1 MTTDA
6 AVRPAD
12 APRPP
17 APASPPAPAIE
28 AAGLSKTYRGGAR
41 GLVGLDLL
49 VGRGEVFGFLGPNG
63 AGKSTAIRIMLDLI
77 RPTAGRVALLGC
89 DVRAGGPALRARV
102 GYLPGDLRLHGR
114 MTGAEHVR
122 LAAQV
127 RRMGATGD
135 APALAERLGLD
146 LDRHVADLS
155 RGNRQKVGLVLA
167 FMHRP
172 ELLVLDEPTS
182 GLDPLVQQEFAE
194 MCREAAGRGA
204 TVFLSSHVLS
214 EVQRL
219 ADRVAL
225 IREGRLELV
234 ASVGDLRA
242 HAAQRVEVAFAA
254 PPPED
259 ALAGVPGVRVLDRR
273 GDVVRLAVEGS
284 FDPLLKRLAAYDVVR
299 LDSREADLEDVFLE
313 RYGDAG

>member
-1 MTTDA
+1 V
-6 AVRPAD
+6 AV
-12 APRPP
+12 
-17 APASPPAPAIE
+17 
-28 AAGLSKTYRGGAR
+28 L
-41 GLVGLDLL
+41 
-49 VGRGEVFGFLGPNG
+49 GR
-63 AGKSTAIRIMLDLI
+63 
-77 RPTAGRVALLGC
+77 

-102 GYLPGDLRLHGR
+102 GYLPGDLRLHPR

-122 LAAQV
+122 LAARV
-127 RRMGATGD
+127 RRLASLGD

-146 LDRHVADLS
+146 LGRPVGALS

-182 GLDPLVQQEFAE
+182 GLDPLVQQEFAG
-194 MCREAAGRGA
+194 MSREATARGA

-225 IREGRLELV
+225 IREGRLEL
-234 ASVGDLRA
+234 AGSVEALRGR
-242 HAAQRVEVAFAA
+242 AAQRVEVTFAAA
-254 PPPED
+254 PPPD
-259 ALAGVPGVRVLDRR
+259 ALTAVPGARVLDRH
-273 GDVVRLAVEGS
+273 GHVVRLAVEGS
-284 FDPLLKRLAAYDVVR
+284 FDPLLKRLAGYDVLR